1 MKKSSPKNL
10 SADCRSTVGRQLTDR
25 LPTAN
30 QQVTDRLIKK
40 KNGGKNEQLTSHS
53 VMVMY
58 DSTDFT
64 YLPINCYQL
73 LSDAY
78 RIYHLRNFYTT
89 DNLRIALEDNLI
101 ENSAKNSENHKLRI
115 TNTFLQIALQCNAAS
130 YGMSCMYEYVYNVGK
145 YR

>member
-1 MKKSSPKNL
+1 
-10 SADCRSTVGRQLTDR
+10 
-25 LPTAN
+25 
-30 QQVTDRLIKK
+30 
-40 KNGGKNEQLTSHS
+40 
-53 VMVMY
+53 MVMY

-78 RIYHLRNFYTT
+78 RIYHLRNCYTT

-101 ENSAKNSENHKLRI
+101 ENSAK
-115 TNTFLQIALQCNAAS
+115 CNATRPL
-130 YGMSCMYEYVYNVGK
+130 MVCHVCMNDVYNVGK